1 MSDRTER
8 YVHYHNSLW
17 EINERAAS
25 DPVSFAAESEQAYR
39 SALTRI
45 ARRAAHDRADCRVV
59 LLAGPS
65 ASGKTTTASLLSK
78 ALETFGMSSF
88 VFSLDNFYRSEDE
101 TPRQEDG
108 TPDFESVEALDIAA
122 IRECLLS
129 LITKRRCEMPIFDF
143 ERHRPAEN
151 KLHVELPP
159 RSLVLM
165 EGLHALNPVLSE
177 GMPRGRLLHAYLSV
191 KQGVDG
197 ENSPLLSPNDMRLIR
212 RLVRDARFR
221 ACPAERTLAMWPNV
235 VAGEDK
241 YIRPYRMSADYTV
254 NSIHIYEP
262 CVLRSSVIPLL
273 RSIPEDSPHYR
284 KARDLDARLMRFE
297 PVDPDLVPE
306 NSMLREFLGPKG
318 AKRAE

>member
-1 MSDRTER
+1 MSNRTER

-17 EINERAAS
+17 EINERAAA
-25 DPVSFAAESEQAYR
+25 DPAAFAAESERAYR
-39 SALTRI
+39 NALTRI
-45 ARRAAHDRADCRVV
+45 AREAARGAADCRVV
-59 LLAGPS
+59 LIAGPS

-78 ALETFGMSSF
+78 ALEAFGMSSF

-129 LITKRRCEMPIFDF
+129 LITERRCEMPVFDF
-143 ERHRPAEN
+143 ERHRPAED

-165 EGLHALNPVLSE
+165 EGLYALNPVLSE

-191 KQGVDG
+191 KQGVEG
-197 ENSPLLSPNDMRLIR
+197 ENGPLLSPNDMRLVR

-221 ACPAERTLAMWPNV
+221 ACPAERTLAMWPSV
-235 VAGEDK
+235 MRGEYR
-241 YIRPYRMSADYTV
+241 YIKPFRPLAEITI
-254 NSIHIYEP
+254 NTILAYEG
-262 CVLRSSVIPLL
+262 CVLGPEVCRLLAKVPPESPYYGEARRIFAAAERFAPL
-273 RSIPEDSPHYR
+273 
-284 KARDLDARLMRFE
+284 
-297 PVDPDLVPE
+297 PVSLVPPD
-306 NSMLREFLGPKG
+306 SILHEFLG
-318 AKRAE
+318 

>member
-1 MSDRTER
+1 MSNRTER

-25 DPVSFAAESEQAYR
+25 EPVSFAAESEQAYR

-129 LITKRRCEMPIFDF
+129 LITERRCEMPVFDF
-143 ERHRPAEN
+143 ERHRPAEICGRSYV
-151 KLHVELPP
+151 KYVQIGLLYSALRLFGHGIGAHDDHLPAP
-159 RSLVLM
+159 R
-165 EGLHALNPVLSE
+165 
-177 GMPRGRLLHAYLSV
+177 
-191 KQGVDG
+191 
-197 ENSPLLSPNDMRLIR
+197 
-212 RLVRDARFR
+212 
-221 ACPAERTLAMWPNV
+221 
-235 VAGEDK
+235 AGEQIDGHIVVHSAVYELFAVYLFRGK
-241 YIRPYRMSADYTV
+241 DRETRRSHDIIDEFPFRDILFHRLERLHIRYVVRHAA
-254 NSIHIYEP
+254 E
-262 CVLRSSVIPLL
+262 
-273 RSIPEDSPHYR
+273 
-284 KARDLDARLMRFE
+284 
-297 PVDPDLVPE
+297 VD
-306 NSMLREFLGPKG
+306 RT
-318 AKRAE
+318 